1 MDYSILVENLVK
13 REYLKTPLIIEAF
26 KTINRADFVPEDMKD
41 EAGFDTPLPIGH
53 GQTNSQPYTVAFM
66 LELLQPQPGEKI
78 LDVGSG
84 SGWTS
89 ALLAQCVF
97 TETVIPSEARNLL
110 RMRDRIRTFVRDS
123 SVAALPQNDKKQG
136 KVFAVERILELCEFG
151 KNNIAKYNFIDKGM
165 VQMICAD
172 GTKGLA
178 KEAPFD
184 KILVTAS
191 AQEMP
196 KSLRWQL
203 EVNGRM
209 VVPIQNSI
217 WLVVRRSENKFEE
230 KEFPGFVFVPL
241 IED

>member
-1 MDYSILVENLVK
+1 MDYSKLVENLIK
-13 REYLKTPLIIEAF
+13 REYLKTPLIIDAF

-41 EAGFDTPLPIGH
+41 EAGFDSPLPIGH

-89 ALLAQCVF
+89 ALMAYCVG
-97 TETVIPSEARNLL
+97 
-110 RMRDRIRTFVRDS
+110 
-123 SVAALPQNDKKQG
+123 QNG
-136 KVFAVERILELCEFG
+136 KVFAAERIPVLCEFG
-151 KNNIAKYNFIDKGM
+151 KNNIAKYNFIAKGI
-165 VQMICAD
+165 VRMIYAD
-172 GTKGLA
+172 GAKGLA

-184 KILVTAS
+184 KILVSAS

-196 KSLRWQL
+196 ESLRGQL
-203 EVNGRM
+203 EINGRM